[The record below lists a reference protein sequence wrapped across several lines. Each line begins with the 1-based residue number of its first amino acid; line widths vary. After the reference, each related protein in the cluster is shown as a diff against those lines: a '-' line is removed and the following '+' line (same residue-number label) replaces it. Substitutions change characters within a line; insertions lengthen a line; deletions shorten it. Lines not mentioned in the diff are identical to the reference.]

1 MKTTLLS
8 AKDPYALRHAVDI
21 LRNGGMVAFPTD
33 TVYGLGSLAFDS
45 MSVDRLYIAKGRSH
59 EKAIAI
65 LISGTEQLSQV
76 SQNLSEMALKL
87 AKQYWP
93 GPLTLVVQRH
103 PAVPETISPL
113 PTVGIRVPDHLVAL
127 KLLAMAGPMAVTSAN
142 LSGESNTNS
151 AKEVMD
157 QLGGRIHMILDG
169 GRSPGG
175 IPSTVVDCTTPEP
188 VVLRTGPISIRDIQK
203 TLGKIE

>member
-103 PAVPETISPL
+103 PNVPETISPL

-175 IPSTVVDCTTPEP
+175 IPSTVVDCTTSEP
-188 VVLRTGPISIRDIQK
+188 VVLRTGPISIREIQK

>member
-1 MKTTLLS
+1 
-8 AKDPYALRHAVDI
+8 
-21 LRNGGMVAFPTD
+21 
-33 TVYGLGSLAFDS
+33 
-45 MSVDRLYIAKGRSH
+45 
-59 EKAIAI
+59 
-65 LISGTEQLSQV
+65 
-76 SQNLSEMALKL
+76 MALKL

-103 PAVPETISPL
+103 PTVPETISPL

>member
-1 MKTTLLS
+1 MKTSVLS
-8 AKDPYALRHAVDI
+8 AKDPYALPHAVDV

-65 LISGTEQLSQV
+65 LINGVEQLSQV
-76 SQNLSEMALKL
+76 AQNLSEAALEL
-87 AKQYWP
+87 AKQFWP

-103 PAVPETISPL
+103 PNVPEAISL
-113 PTVGIRVPDHLVAL
+113 LATVGVRVPDHLVAL
-127 KLLAMAGPMAVTSAN
+127 KLLAMAGPLAVTSAN
-142 LSGESNTNS
+142 LSGENNTNS

-157 QLGGRIHMILDG
+157 QLGGRIHVILDG

-175 IPSTVVDCTTPEP
+175 IPSTVVDCTTSEP
-188 VVLRTGPISIRDIQK
+188 VVLRTGPISIRDIKK
-203 TLGKIE
+203 TLGQVE

>member
-8 AKDPYALRHAVDI
+8 AKDPYALRHAVDV
-21 LRNGGMVAFPTD
+21 LHNGGMVAFPTD

-65 LISGTEQLSQV
+65 LINDVEQLSQV
-76 SQNLSEMALKL
+76 AQSLSESAIEL
-87 AKQYWP
+87 AKQFWP
-93 GPLTLVVQRH
+93 GPLTLILQRH
-103 PAVPETISPL
+103 PNVPEAISPL
-113 PTVGIRVPDHLVAL
+113 TTVGVRVPDHLVAR

-142 LSGESNTNS
+142 LSGESNANS

-157 QLGGRIHMILDG
+157 QLGGRIHLILDG

-188 VVLRTGPISIRDIQK
+188 VVLRTGPISIRDIKK
-203 TLGKIE
+203 TLGQIE